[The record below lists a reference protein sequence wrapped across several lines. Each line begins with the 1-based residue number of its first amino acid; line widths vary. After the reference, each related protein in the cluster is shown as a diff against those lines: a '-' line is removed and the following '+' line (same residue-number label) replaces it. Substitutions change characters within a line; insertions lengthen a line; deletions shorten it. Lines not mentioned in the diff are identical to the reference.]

1 MTLDVKS
8 ASSPEQNK
16 TNARFL
22 KDDNPVFL
30 YLIVRLM
37 QGKHIT
43 RSIFIFT
50 PLAYLLIACG
60 VILIR
65 PVVGRDVHYQVGNL
79 NTLFLEEEF

>member
-37 QGKHIT
+37 QGKHFT